1 MSVNVTETVKNA
13 AADGIRSIFAA
24 CPNLDCMLPSG
35 NAASD
40 FVELSKSLMCISKV
54 DLAAPGV
61 SEACTQLLGPIKAMQ
76 AQQQQVRNYTLT
88 APLFSAFTAHL
99 SVFRPWKQS
108 RTQILLTGWEH
119 VRAHH

>member
-1 MSVNVTETVKNA
+1 MSVDVAESVKNA

-35 NAASD
+35 NAAND

-76 AQQQQVRNYTLT
+76 AQQQQVHHYTLI
-88 APLFSAFTAHL
+88 ALLFFAFTAYISL
-99 SVFRPWKQS
+99 FRPCEQS
-108 RTQILLTGWEH
+108 RTRVALTGWEH
-119 VRAHH
+119 VHAHH